1 MKYRTMIKILN
12 TLLTRRK
19 ITARELAR
27 KYEISLRTVYRYIE
41 DLSVAGIPISVDRG
55 RYGGVTLSDSYK
67 LPAAYFTREEYAA
80 AVGALHAWI
89 SQTADANA
97 VDALEKL
104 ESRQK
109 TDRQELSV
117 TGNVIVDGG
126 VWGDMGAFSGK
137 MRSVEKALNERE
149 NLLIDYI
156 SREGE
161 HSKRVI
167 DPYVLILKRNVWYV
181 YAYCH
186 SKQDFRTFKIG
197 RIKQIYN
204 LGTHFERQEIT
215 KADIPL
221 DFYYTSDDITEVTLE
236 IERSAA
242 ADAEEWLGVDAI
254 EPRGDKFISDVALP
268 TEGLAG
274 KILSFGGAIKVV
286 SPQSLADEI
295 KAVAARIANS

>member
-221 DFYYTSDDITEVTLE
+221 DFYYTSDDMTEVTLE

-254 EPRGDKFISDVALP
+254 EPRGDKFISEVALP

>member
-254 EPRGDKFISDVALP
+254 EPRGDKFISEVALP